1 MESRERK
8 RRGFMKISV
17 HNLQVSPFFAGDVRY
32 FGNAWVEL
40 SGTFGKKAARDETSD
55 WSDKTNRTSET
66 AKTKGTASTVERN
79 NADISQLLCWNLCP
93 YKEKDMPVIIF
104 PELWTDGS
112 VESFLEVSVLSK
124 GTKGAPYW
132 FHQYPLRN
140 EMAPIVLSE
149 PIEGQLSFSLFAR
162 GKGTLHVGTLHV
174 REQRS
179 TYGTILP
186 GDRRIA
192 DSFGGE
198 LFSYFDPGD
207 RKPPLTVHFADI
219 DRQEA
224 FGDTKVFRLYG
235 VPQLQ
240 FFDPRL
246 FDGCFYIGTEDLEK
260 RITETITHAMQ
271 QLHFDG
277 KDVVFSGFGMGA
289 YAALYY
295 GMQFKPVAILMT
307 EPVLDIYTAAK
318 GERTLRPGRFP
329 GAMDAYRY
337 LMLEKGLRDPNV
349 LNDLIWQRTDAADF
363 SQTEFAIAYM
373 QDDDFDPEA
382 YDKLV
387 SHLSKQG
394 VRIYGKGITGRHG
407 DAPDEIRSWYLHQYR
422 RILAERFERQ

>member
-1 MESRERK
+1 M
-8 RRGFMKISV
+8 V
-17 HNLQVSPFFAGDVRY
+17 
-32 FGNAWVEL
+32 
-40 SGTFGKKAARDETSD
+40 
-55 WSDKTNRTSET
+55 
-66 AKTKGTASTVERN
+66 
-79 NADISQLLCWNLCP
+79 C
-93 YKEKDMPVIIF
+93 
-104 PELWTDGS
+104 
-112 VESFLEVSVLSK
+112 
-124 GTKGAPYW
+124 
-132 FHQYPLRN
+132 
-140 EMAPIVLSE
+140 
-149 PIEGQLSFSLFAR
+149 
-162 GKGTLHVGTLHV
+162 
-174 REQRS
+174 RS
-179 TYGTILP
+179 
-186 GDRRIA
+186 
-192 DSFGGE
+192 
-198 LFSYFDPGD
+198 
-207 RKPPLTVHFADI
+207 
-219 DRQEA
+219 
-224 FGDTKVFRLYG
+224 
-235 VPQLQ
+235 
-240 FFDPRL
+240 FDPRL

-260 RITETITHAMQ
+260 RITETVAHAMQ
-271 QLHFDG
+271 QLHFEG

-295 GMQFKPVAILMT
+295 GIQFKPSAILMT